1 MGLILTNFIEA
12 INFRMSL
19 ENIFDQPL
27 SQGKNSVS
35 LAAFTL
41 LFSEVIKYYQQ
52 DVNSYEELEQKLTKF
67 GKSIGHKLADII
79 TIRERTKIGTSLGV
93 NSLTQ
98 VNPSKLTRETGL
110 LNMLL
115 FIKSVVWK
123 SLFGKDADKLE
134 KSADETETY
143 YIIDSEPLIATFVSG
158 DDNFNVM
165 AFAAGIVEAILEGAN
180 FPSDITA
187 HHHKGTTLM
196 IKFKHV

>member
-123 SLFGKDADKLE
+123 S
-134 KSADETETY
+134 
-143 YIIDSEPLIATFVSG
+143 
-158 DDNFNVM
+158 
-165 AFAAGIVEAILEGAN
+165 
-180 FPSDITA
+180 
-187 HHHKGTTLM
+187 
-196 IKFKHV
+196 

>member
-1 MGLILTNFIEA
+1 MGLILTNFIERQFS
-12 INFRMSL
+12 NFTMSL

-27 SQGKNSVS
+27 SQGKNNVS

-98 VNPSKLTRETGL
+98 VNPSKYSR
-110 LNMLL
+110 NW
-115 FIKSVVWK
+115 VVEY
-123 SLFGKDADKLE
+123 A
-134 KSADETETY
+134 
-143 YIIDSEPLIATFVSG
+143 FVYQKCR
-158 DDNFNVM
+158 
-165 AFAAGIVEAILEGAN
+165 VEE
-180 FPSDITA
+180 F
-187 HHHKGTTLM
+187 
-196 IKFKHV
+196 VWERC